1 MVRISVTLPFI
12 LTVTPQGQISLEEDK
27 QSYKYLKC
35 AFCTVDK
42 CLVLIKP
49 HDPQAQQL
57 LNGPCVE
64 ACPLQINIIPTLRI
78 KSDQLS
84 QALKPTT
91 ALVITVN
98 FDQALFWFTRYFTYT
113 LIALPHMILMTTP

>member
-1 MVRISVTLPFI
+1 MCFLHS
-12 LTVTPQGQISLEEDK
+12 GQVFGLNKATRS
-27 QSYKYLKC
+27 S
-35 AFCTVDK
+35 T
-42 CLVLIKP
+42 
-49 HDPQAQQL
+49 QQL

-64 ACPLQINIIPTLRI
+64 ACPLQINIIPTLRV